1 MINSTAQELYSFA
14 LFFMFNLTELR
25 APHEQT
31 WAKDKGICLLFYQIV
46 KCYIAVKC
54 LHTPIFLEYFEQQ
67 LWLDLEL
74 GQRRGIIFSHF
85 YPDCWRCPFTHV
97 ECKLHY
103 FFFYNFFY
111 LNIWCDLFLLK
122 RYSTQVNRLV
132 TLKLFHLEFSVVDIN
147 SNSLSA
153 WLVKPQNKNKS
164 WISVNRIKPIT
175 ALR

>member
-97 ECKLHY
+97 ECKLHF
-103 FFFYNFFY
+103 FFFYNFFLSEY
-111 LNIWCDLFLLK
+111 LMWFIPSKKIFDSSKPFGDIETVSFRVFGC
-122 RYSTQVNRLV
+122 RY
-132 TLKLFHLEFSVVDIN
+132 
-147 SNSLSA
+147 
-153 WLVKPQNKNKS
+153 
-164 WISVNRIKPIT
+164 
-175 ALR
+175 